1 MRVFQD
7 LPVRIQLTTIL
18 VIIGIIPMILVGYTA
33 NQTAIQSVESLAE
46 ESLQSTSRQ
55 LAVNLDQIFNQGN
68 SFGYNIAENAILQ
81 NYLEEYYKDNL
92 SGAGEDYIRSFLNR
106 VVQTQSNFTF
116 AAFWR
121 APGEYLSI
129 GNTSYILPRFNDPN
143 YFRLPAFAKL
153 QENLD
158 SPQPVLGAWHHGH
171 QNNYDLITFT
181 YPVEDGFF
189 VLGIQ
194 ESILSSYYS
203 TSVPSSHNV
212 FLFDQEGIV
221 FSSNKSSQ
229 KGDPFPTYER
239 WKTTEIK
246 DIPQG
251 NLGGK
256 FFAWEEVSTGWLI
269 GIQVEESNWLQ
280 SIANQGRGI
289 FYFIL
294 FAVLITLVL
303 AFFFSY
309 QFTKPLLQ
317 LQQKMF
323 YASFGTYDLRVPVSN
338 SSELGLLAEN
348 FNRLMEYL
356 EKEKTLRL
364 EAEGSLSRLNQRL
377 DHRVKE
383 RTKDLERS
391 MEDLTMAQ
399 ERLVQTEKMAALG
412 GLVAGV
418 AHEINT
424 PLGTSTTAASYI
436 QDIARKIRDKFQSG
450 EMKKSDFERFLED
463 TVDSLEIILYNLSRS
478 SEIIKDFKNVA
489 VGKTLED
496 YSDINLYGFFNEI
509 IQSVTPRFGTT
520 RPIFELFVD
529 EDLNLRSDPKQLHQV
544 FTNLFINAWIH
555 GFEQSAGGKITVR
568 AGKKEGKTWIEV
580 QDNGKG
586 MRQNQKQKAF
596 NPFYTTRRG
605 AGGTGLG
612 LHIVYNIVVSS
623 LKGQIELESEE
634 GKGSLFKIS
643 LPELE

>member
-33 NQTAIQSVESLAE
+33 NQTAIQSVETLAE
-46 ESLQSTSRQ
+46 ESLESNSRQ
-55 LAVNLDQIFNQGN
+55 LAVNLDQIFNQGK
-68 SFGYNIAENAILQ
+68 SLGYSITENNILMD
-81 NYLEEYYKDNL
+81 YLFDYLNGDL
-92 SGAGEDYIRSFLNR
+92 DSQGLDYIRAFLNR
-106 VVQTQSNFTF
+106 TVQTQSIFTF
-116 AAFWR
+116 SAFWR
-121 APGEYLSI
+121 GPEEYLHS
-129 GNTSYILPRFNDPN
+129 GNITVIESRLNDPN
-143 YFRLPAFAKL
+143 YFRLPVF
-153 QENLD
+153 QEQRNHA
-158 SPQPVLGAWHHGH
+158 QGKEPVIGAWHRGV
-171 QNNYDLITFT
+171 QDNFDTILFT
-181 YPVEDGFF
+181 YPVNEGYFL
-189 VLGIQ
+189 LGIR
-194 ESILSSYYS
+194 ESLLSSYYS

-212 FLFDQEGIV
+212 FLFDQDGLV
-221 FSSNKSSQ
+221 FSSNKANQ
-229 KGDPFPTYER
+229 IGNKFPLHKR
-239 WKTTEIK
+239 WKTTEVN

-251 NLGGK
+251 NLDGK
-256 FFAWEEVSTGWLI
+256 FFTWAKISSHWMVGV
-269 GIQVEESNWLQ
+269 QVEESNWLQ

-436 QDIARKIRDKFQSG
+436 QEIARKIRDKFQTG
-450 EMKKSDFERFLED
+450 QMKKSDFERYLED
-463 TVDSLEIILYNLSRS
+463 TVDSLDIILFNLKRS

-496 YSDINLYGFFNEI
+496 YSEINLFGFFHEV
-509 IQSVTPRFGTT
+509 IQSIAPRFGTT
-520 RPIFELFVD
+520 KPFFELFVD
-529 EDLNLRSDPKQLHQV
+529 EDLTIRSDPKQLHQV

-555 GFEQSAGGKITVR
+555 GFEQSPGGKIVIR
-568 AGKKEGKTWIEV
+568 AGRKDGQTWIEV

-634 GKGSLFKIS
+634 GKGTLFKIS

>member
-1 MRVFQD
+1 
-7 LPVRIQLTTIL
+7 
-18 VIIGIIPMILVGYTA
+18 
-33 NQTAIQSVESLAE
+33 
-46 ESLQSTSRQ
+46 
-55 LAVNLDQIFNQGN
+55 
-68 SFGYNIAENAILQ
+68 
-81 NYLEEYYKDNL
+81 
-92 SGAGEDYIRSFLNR
+92 
-106 VVQTQSNFTF
+106 
-116 AAFWR
+116 
-121 APGEYLSI
+121 
-129 GNTSYILPRFNDPN
+129 
-143 YFRLPAFAKL
+143 
-153 QENLD
+153 
-158 SPQPVLGAWHHGH
+158 
-171 QNNYDLITFT
+171 
-181 YPVEDGFF
+181 
-189 VLGIQ
+189 
-194 ESILSSYYS
+194 
-203 TSVPSSHNV
+203 
-212 FLFDQEGIV
+212 
-221 FSSNKSSQ
+221 
-229 KGDPFPTYER
+229 
-239 WKTTEIK
+239 
-246 DIPQG
+246 
-251 NLGGK
+251 
-256 FFAWEEVSTGWLI
+256 
-269 GIQVEESNWLQ
+269 
-280 SIANQGRGI
+280 
-289 FYFIL
+289 
-294 FAVLITLVL
+294 
-303 AFFFSY
+303 
-309 QFTKPLLQ
+309 
-317 LQQKMF
+317 MF